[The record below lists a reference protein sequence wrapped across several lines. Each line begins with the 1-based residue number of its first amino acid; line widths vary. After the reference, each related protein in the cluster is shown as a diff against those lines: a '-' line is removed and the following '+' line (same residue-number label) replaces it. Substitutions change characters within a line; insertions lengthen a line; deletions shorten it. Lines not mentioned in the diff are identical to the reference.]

1 MENLYDKA
9 SEILNQVK
17 QAVVGKDDAI
27 DNIFAAI
34 LAGGHILIEDMPG
47 VGKTTMALSFA
58 KAMGISKKRIQ
69 FTTDIMPSDLV
80 GFSIYDNETK
90 LFKYQSGALMCN
102 LFLADEIN
110 RTSPK
115 TQAALLEVMEEK
127 QITVD
132 GVTRSPGKPFV
143 VIATENPEGS
153 AGTQPLPDS
162 QLDRFMICIHM
173 GYPSVDEEV
182 EILKRRQKGN
192 PIENVRQVCTVE
204 DIIAMQNEINDIYI
218 HDLVFDYAEPY
229 GGNPK
234 CVVERTIQKSI
245 GKENK
250 VSVFDYDGKKDKYE
264 EAIDLAIENKIELG
278 YTNYCFDLWL
288 ILHKEDYFDIVQN
301 QDAYADKLRQV
312 FGLAAD
318 ANIKKEKR
326 VTEIVNQIGL
336 SDIKNA
342 IQRGKKISEDNQGK
356 EANKTPKENRYYDN
370 PDTQMHVLLQF
381 LFAKVG
387 INIDALG

>member
-1 MENLYDKA
+1 
-9 SEILNQVK
+9 
-17 QAVVGKDDAI
+17 
-27 DNIFAAI
+27 
-34 LAGGHILIEDMPG
+34 
-47 VGKTTMALSFA
+47 
-58 KAMGISKKRIQ
+58 
-69 FTTDIMPSDLV
+69 MPSDLV

-192 PIENVRQVCTVE
+192 PIENVRQVCTAE

-218 HDLVFDYAEPY
+218 HDLVFDYIA
-229 GGNPK
+229 
-234 CVVERTIQKSI
+234 R
-245 GKENK
+245 
-250 VSVFDYDGKKDKYE
+250 
-264 EAIDLAIENKIELG
+264 LAKATREDEL
-278 YTNYCFDLWL
+278 L
-288 ILHKEDYFDIVQN
+288 K
-301 QDAYADKLRQV
+301 A
-312 FGLAAD
+312 
-318 ANIKKEKR
+318 
-326 VTEIVNQIGL
+326 GL
-336 SDIKNA
+336 SPRGTVALAGMSRALAWMDKRNYVIPKDVSNA
-342 IQRGKKISEDNQGK
+342 FEPVALHRITLSTK
-356 EANKTPKENRYYDN
+356 
-370 PDTQMHVLLQF
+370 
-381 LFAKVG
+381 AKVG
-387 INIDALG
+387 NVKKESITKKIVAQVKAPIVRNK